1 MTAVQGEG
9 PDHGREERWDVLVVG
24 AGPAGSTA
32 ARVAAEA
39 GARVLLVDGATFP
52 RYKTCGGGLI
62 GTSLAHVP
70 PGVLAQA
77 TSTRTD
83 TLTVALRG
91 GRARRI
97 RAASPFLTM
106 VDRAPFDQALV
117 EAAIAAGATFRDGVR
132 VRGID
137 QDDDAVTLR
146 TTDASLSAAI
156 VVGADGS
163 SGVTGRYVG
172 VRIARADLGLEVELA
187 RPAADPDWATRLH
200 LDWGRD
206 PGTYGWVFPKAD
218 RLTVGVIQR
227 RGSGEATRAYLDR
240 LVRGLGLQ
248 VRAVERSSGHLT
260 QWRRT
265 GSPVHRGRVLVAG
278 DAAGLLE
285 PWSREG
291 ISYALRSGALAGAAA
306 AAAAAGDRTAPDGY
320 RQAIRRGLEREQRAG
335 ALLLAVFERHP
346 ILLHLALTRVGAGAT
361 LFVRSCRAGVDLP
374 RVVAHRLIGPL
385 IRFLAAH

>member
-1 MTAVQGEG
+1 M
-9 PDHGREERWDVLVVG
+9 LVVG

-39 GARVLLVDGATFP
+39 GARVLLIDGATFP
-52 RYKTCGGGLI
+52 RYKTCGGGLT

-70 PGVLAQA
+70 PEVLAQA
-77 TSTRTD
+77 SGTRTD

-97 RAASPFLTM
+97 RATSHFLTM

-117 EAAIAAGATFRDGVR
+117 DAAVAAGATFRDGLR
-132 VRGID
+132 ARGID
-137 QDDDAVTLR
+137 QDDRTATAR
-146 TTDASLSAAI
+146 TTEGSLTAAMI
-156 VVGADGS
+156 VGADGS
-163 SGVTGRYVG
+163 AGVAGRAVG
-172 VRIARADLGLEVELA
+172 VRVARADLGLEVELA
-187 RPAADPDWATRLH
+187 RPAADPEWASRLH

-227 RGSGEATRAYLDR
+227 KGVGAATRAYLDR
-240 LVRGLGLQ
+240 LVDGLGLQ
-248 VRAVERSSGHLT
+248 QRIVERSSGHLT
-260 QWRRT
+260 QWRRS

-306 AAAAAGDRTAPDGY
+306 AAAAAGDPTAADGY
-320 RQAIRRGLEREQRAG
+320 ERTIRRGLEREQRAG

-346 ILLHLALTRVGAGAT
+346 ILMHLALSRVGAGAA
-361 LFVRSCRAGVDLP
+361 LFVRSCRNGVDLP
-374 RVVAHRLIGPL
+374 RVVTHRVVGPL
-385 IRFLAAH
+385 IRLLAAH